1 MLPSPPSLVYLSRLS
16 SHSSLSFFPWLAE
29 GEVHYVLPVPRFCG
43 WHSRFLLS
51 IVDHPSE
58 RSYLCCF
65 HSRTIQKLFS
75 VFKWCEERKIKVSNT
90 SLRLQV
96 AKMDHLRKNINSVI
110 IYSPQCCCFFLL
122 WNIKEDIMKNAGNQT
137 VSVPIDFHCMGGGN
151 TMGVNGNQNHL
162 LPAFFKISPLADNR
176 KSNRVEWVWVKG
188 KHWFPL
194 YRQ

>member
-1 MLPSPPSLVYLSRLS
+1 MYFPFREAYCTFGVKYKYVNWDAAILMLMLPSPPSLVYLSRLS

-75 VFKWCEERKIKVSNT
+75 VFKWCEERKIKGSNT

-96 AKMDHLRKNINSVI
+96 AKRDHLRKNINSVI
-110 IYSPQCCCFFLL
+110 IYSPQCCCFFL
-122 WNIKEDIMKNAGNQT
+122 
-137 VSVPIDFHCMGGGN
+137 P
-151 TMGVNGNQNHL
+151 
-162 LPAFFKISPLADNR
+162 
-176 KSNRVEWVWVKG
+176 VEHKG
-188 KHWFPL
+188 RYYEECW
-194 YRQ
+194 